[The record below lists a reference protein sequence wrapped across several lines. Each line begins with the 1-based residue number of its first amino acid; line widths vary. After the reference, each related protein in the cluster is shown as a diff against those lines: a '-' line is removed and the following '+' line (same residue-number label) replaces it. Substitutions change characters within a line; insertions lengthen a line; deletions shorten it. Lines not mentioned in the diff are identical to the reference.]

1 MIWVAAAGP
10 LANFLL
16 AGLLVILLKR
26 FELPVFL
33 YAVYF
38 NLGLGIF
45 NLIPVPP
52 LDGSRILTGVLP
64 YRWATAYV
72 RLERYGFLLVLLLYF
87 SGALTQI
94 LIPAMNFLCRLL
106 AIPGLSI

>member
-1 MIWVAAAGP
+1 MQSNIGNHPAGSELIPKKFFIATIAANT
-10 LANFLL
+10 L
-16 AGLLVILLKR
+16 I
-26 FELPVFL
+26 
-33 YAVYF
+33 
-38 NLGLGIF
+38 GIF

-106 AIPGLSI
+106 AIPELSI